1 MRKLGIFILFMLL
14 LFSMPAFAAEKEI
27 STKGMYIAGASES
40 LNDAKQ
46 NALQDAMRQAA
57 EQAGVLVSS
66 FSKTHNM
73 ILTDDEVTVVATK
86 IIQVKNKKFEVE
98 LLSDSEIKVVA
109 YVDVLVNT
117 DNINE
122 DITALKNKS
131 DKLEKEKNKLQ
142 SDLQTQKNSIV
153 NIENLTR
160 EIREKYNIN
169 ESYVQEK
176 ELFTNSSWLDFF
188 SNFFIAM
195 DNHDYSGACTYSYG
209 AIVKFRQYRISTGD
223 TPLQQIK
230 NGLMDDELL
239 IICTTLVEAYI
250 ADKSYQAALGYANF
264 IKKQLEG
271 RDNLDEENVNKLNR
285 YIKSLEDYFFVYKPG
300 IIEASRKNPWK
311 IWKI

>member
-1 MRKLGIFILFMLL
+1 MRKLGIFTLFMLL

-109 YVDVLVNT
+109 YVDVVVNT

-122 DITALKNKS
+122 DIIALKNKS

-209 AIVKFRQYRISTGD
+209 AILKFRQYRISTGD

-250 ADKSYQAALGYANF
+250 ADKDYQAALGYANF
-264 IKKQLEG
+264 IKKQMEG
-271 RDNLDEENVNKLNR
+271 RDNLNEENVNKLNH
-285 YIKSLEDYFFVYKPG
+285 YIKSLEDYFFIYKPG
-300 IIEASRKNPWK
+300 IIEISRKNPRE